1 MKKYII
7 KLNDKTTAYSPTG
20 NKPIHVNNEE
30 KSQAIVSVD
39 LSNAWLYYEK
49 LGFNMVP
56 LTLQL
61 INGKKVTTNM
71 PPWKNQSFTSTAIKE
86 WHNAIAIITRE
97 VSQLMVMDIDKTDT
111 TLSDVLDEYGLD
123 IAEYCCALSPS
134 GGMHIYLNWSHSEL
148 WKQRYQ
154 RKTLT
159 TTNSNIGIDIR
170 AEGGLIFAPPSTVIG
185 GGNYEWIN
193 LPENRSD
200 LDYNPDKLIP
210 LMDAIFRYNPNPS
223 PLAPVAKQL
232 IMQNTTCPV
241 LYEYESY
248 KKTIISNCSPTE
260 AKSYSPSDYQNVKC
274 LIESFNERAQ
284 KIEYS
289 DWIKMGFAIKNAF
302 GNDGLN
308 LWLMFANNPA
318 YSNDNP
324 YLLKKWNS
332 FQNPIA
338 ELGSFYYLAEKYLG
352 VKISFVQEN
361 KDKVA

>member
-1 MKKYII
+1 MIYYMI
-7 KLNDKTTAYSPTG
+7 KLKAKTTAYSHTC
-20 NKPIHVNNEE
+20 NKPISVNNGE
-30 KSQAIVSVD
+30 KSQAIVFVD

-49 LGFNMVP
+49 LGFKMVS

-61 INGKKVTTNM
+61 KNGKKVTTNI

-86 WHNAIAIITRE
+86 CHNAIAIITGE
-97 VSQLMVMDIDKTDT
+97 VSQLMVIDIDKTDT

-134 GGMHIYLNWSHSEL
+134 GGMHIYLDWSHSEL

-170 AEGGLIFAPPSTVIG
+170 ADGGLIFAPPSTVIG
-185 GGNYEWIN
+185 GGNYEWIHY
-193 LPENRSD
+193 PVNRRD
-200 LDYNPDKLIP
+200 LDYDPSKLIP
-210 LMDAIFRYNPNPS
+210 LMDAIFEYNNPN
-223 PLAPVAKQL
+223 PLAPVKKQF
-232 IMQNTTCPV
+232 IMQNINCPNPN
-241 LYEYESY
+241 EDESY
-248 KKTIISNCSPTE
+248 KKTIISNCSPTV

-274 LIESFNERAQ
+274 LIESYNDKAL

-289 DWIKMGFAIKNAF
+289 DWIKMGYAIKNAF

-318 YSNDNP
+318 YSDDNP
-324 YLLKKWNS
+324 SLQKKWNS

-338 ELGSFYYLAEKYLG
+338 KLGSFYYLAEKYLG

>member
-1 MKKYII
+1 MI
-7 KLNDKTTAYSPTG
+7 KLKAKTTAYSHTC
-20 NKPIHVNNEE
+20 NKPISVNNGE
-30 KSQAIVSVD
+30 KSQAIVFVD

-49 LGFNMVP
+49 LGFKMVS

-86 WHNAIAIITRE
+86 CHNAIAIITGE
-97 VSQLMVMDIDKTDT
+97 VSQLMVIDIDKTDT

-134 GGMHIYLNWSHSEL
+134 GGMHIYLDWSHSEL

-159 TTNSNIGIDIR
+159 TTKSNIGIDIR
-170 AEGGLIFAPPSTVIG
+170 ADGGLIFAPPSTVIG
-185 GGNYEWIN
+185 GGNYEWIHY
-193 LPENRSD
+193 PVNRRD
-200 LDYNPDKLIP
+200 LDYDPSKLIP
-210 LMDAIFRYNPNPS
+210 LMDAIFEYNNPN
-223 PLAPVAKQL
+223 PLAPVKKQF
-232 IMQNTTCPV
+232 IMQNINCPNPN
-241 LYEYESY
+241 EDESY
-248 KKTIISNCSPTE
+248 KKTIISNCSPTV

-274 LIESFNERAQ
+274 LIESYNDKAL

-289 DWIKMGFAIKNAF
+289 DWIKMGYAIKNAF

-318 YSNDNP
+318 YSDDNP
-324 YLLKKWNS
+324 SLQKKWNS